1 VYDPSAASHPAPAP
15 ANATLDGPA
24 ARRRSSFPTPPP
36 AAGRAAV
43 SSPDVASS
51 AVRPSGAPATIIVQ
65 EEDSSD
71 DASDAPIVSQV
82 QPAPSVTLVD
92 DVIEVT
98 QPGLARRFE
107 DSRRRLLLAGAAIA
121 VAAFATAFWV
131 GRLRSAPESAD
142 ATPAQTEKALHPE
155 PPPSEPP
162 VADPEPE
169 QELEAAPLDPT
180 SLPVAAEE
188 AEPIEVEEPPKPVQ
202 RAAKSAPQKRKP
214 GLSAITFSSC
224 SLLLTSSCSSLSII
238 SSCSSSLSSIPTSS
252 LSLVSTFIS
261 SSNCSRSTTSEIS
274 CKTLSTTVLW
284 VFE

>member
-1 VYDPSAASHPAPAP
+1 
-15 ANATLDGPA
+15 
-24 ARRRSSFPTPPP
+24 
-36 AAGRAAV
+36 
-43 SSPDVASS
+43 
-51 AVRPSGAPATIIVQ
+51 
-65 EEDSSD
+65 
-71 DASDAPIVSQV
+71 
-82 QPAPSVTLVD
+82 VD

-214 GLSAITFSSC
+214 GLSARASKPPVPVESAAPSSPPSPLPVTLEEDESAPAAPPAPDLDNPYAAELRERGVKSQQPAKVKPADC
-224 SLLLTSSCSSLSII
+224 AQ
-238 SSCSSSLSSIPTSS
+238 PY
-252 LSLVSTFIS
+252 
-261 SSNCSRSTTSEIS
+261 EIDERGIRRIKPA
-274 CKTLSTTVLW
+274 CL
-284 VFE
+284 